1 MCPKRIYN
9 LSAGLEEISG
19 FMQMEVQEATTALGQ
34 DDQQW
39 SHTMSVPV
47 LLSLVGLMDEKREC
61 KWGKRG

>member
-1 MCPKRIYN
+1 
-9 LSAGLEEISG
+9 
-19 FMQMEVQEATTALGQ
+19 MQMEMQEATTALGQ